1 MDCVCPL
8 KQGERN
14 MIKAIRNAAHN
25 YPWLLKSIMGI
36 LAVAFVI
43 TMGWWGF
50 GEQSTNT
57 IATVGDLTVS
67 RDEFRRAYEIMYR
80 AYKERGGGD
89 LNDETFKQL
98 VVDQLVE
105 NRLWVIAAQEMGI
118 TISDTDLRETIL
130 QIPDF
135 QKNGAFDPD
144 LYRRLLAA
152 NHWTP
157 AAFEAAQKQ
166 ELLAGKARMMVR
178 HSIALT
184 PAELAE
190 SQALAT
196 RGPDGDGADLI
207 GSRER
212 AVQDMLLQ
220 KQQRALA
227 AYQDAL
233 KAKIPIKIR
242 RELL

>member
-1 MDCVCPL
+1 
-8 KQGERN
+8 

>member
-1 MDCVCPL
+1 
-8 KQGERN
+8 

-118 TISDTDLRETIL
+118 TVSDTDLRETIL